1 MIKLYANF
9 LKGLRVCI
17 YLRKSR
23 TDLEEEAKAALRGE
37 KYDTLQRHRTE
48 LLKFAKDNELVIVD
62 IVEEVIS
69 GSTIEDREG
78 IKNVLSNVKQKK
90 YDAVLCISYDRLSRG
105 DKEDQGKIENILK
118 RNDTYIITP
127 AKIYDLNSEDGETSA
142 EIDGFIS
149 RMEYRTIKR
158 RLENGKRRSSA
169 MGFNVSSR
177 VPFGYKKDAET
188 KKLIPFEEEACI
200 VRMIYN
206 LSIEGYGCSA
216 IATKLFNLNVKTKQ
230 GNDFT
235 KKTVADIIKNEK
247 YKGTQFYGITK
258 NRMKSKDGVYVED
271 AHEPIVSKEDWQ
283 LANAMIKQRQAPI
296 PTTKELK
303 NPFASILKCAFCE
316 KTLKAVHTRGSIR
329 LVCTTIGCK
338 CRSVLLEVVEA
349 KVIEAIH
356 DILNNIDVEIKEE
369 ESKMLEDL
377 FLQKE
382 KLNKDI
388 QELIEQRNSLHEFLE
403 KRIYTTEVFLERQE
417 VINNN
422 IEELNQRINNVDEEI
437 QNEINKKNNIENL
450 KPAIMNCMEI
460 YFQSNPTNKNKLL
473 KSFISKILY
482 TRNKTDNLT
491 KDIQIDIFLK

>member
-1 MIKLYANF
+1 MYADF

-48 LLKFAKDNELVIVD
+48 LLKFAKDNNLVIVD
-62 IVEEVIS
+62 IIEEVVS

-90 YDAVLCISYDRLSRG
+90 YDAILCISYDRLSRG

-118 RNDTYIITP
+118 KNDTYIITP

-142 EIDGFIS
+142 EIDGFIA

-169 MGFNVSSR
+169 MGLNVSSR
-177 VPFGYKKDAET
+177 VPFGYKKDPVT

-216 IATKLFNLNVKTKQ
+216 IATKLFNLNIKTKL

-258 NRMKSKDGVYVED
+258 NKIKTKDGVYVED
-271 AHEPIVSKEDWQ
+271 AHEPIVSKEDWK
-283 LANAMIKQRQAPI
+283 LANTMIKQRQAPI
-296 PTTKELK
+296 PKTEVLK

-316 KTLKAVHTRGSIR
+316 KTLKAVHTRGIIR
-329 LVCTTIGCK
+329 LVCTTIGCN
-338 CRSVLLEVVEA
+338 CRSASLEVVEA
-349 KVIEAIH
+349 KIIEGVY
-356 DILNNIDVEIKEE
+356 DILNSIDIEVTEE
-369 ESKMLEDL
+369 ESNLINDL
-377 FLQKE
+377 MIQKD
-382 KLNKDI
+382 KLNKEI
-388 QELIEQRNSLHEFLE
+388 QDLIVQRNSLHDFLE

-417 VINNN
+417 FINNQ
-422 IEELNQRINNVDEEI
+422 IEELNLKIDNINEEI

-450 KPAIMNCMEI
+450 KPAIMNCMQI
-460 YFQSNPTNKNKLL
+460 YFESNPTQKNKLL

-482 TRNKTDNLT
+482 TRHKTDNLT

>member
-1 MIKLYANF
+1 MYADF
-9 LKGLRVCI
+9 LNGLRVCI

-23 TDLEEEAKAALRGE
+23 TDLEEEARASLRGE
-37 KYDTLQRHRTE
+37 KYDTLQRHRVE
-48 LLKFAKDNELVIVD
+48 LLKFAKDNNLVIVD
-62 IVEEVIS
+62 IIEEVVS
-69 GSTIEDREG
+69 GSTIEDRQG
-78 IKNVLSNVKQKK
+78 IQNVLANVKQKK
-90 YDAVLCISYDRLSRG
+90 YDAVLCISYDRISRG
-105 DKEDQGKIENILK
+105 DKEDQSRIEKVLK
-118 RNDTYIITP
+118 KYDTLLISP
-127 AKIYDLNSEDGETSA
+127 SKIYDLNSEEGELSA
-142 EIDGFIS
+142 DIDGFIA

-177 VPFGYKKDAET
+177 VPFGYKKDPVT

-200 VRMIYN
+200 IRMIYN

-216 IATKLFNLNVKTKQ
+216 IATKLFNLNIKTKL

-258 NRMKSKDGVYVED
+258 NKIKTKDGVYVED
-271 AHEPIVSKEDWQ
+271 AHEPIISKDDWK

-296 PTTKELK
+296 PKTEELK
-303 NPFASILKCAFCE
+303 NPFATILKCAFCE
-316 KTLKAVHTRGSIR
+316 KTLKAVHTRGNIR

-349 KVIEAIH
+349 KIIEGIY
-356 DILNNIDVEIKEE
+356 DILNSIDIEVTEE
-369 ESKMLEDL
+369 ESNLINDL
-377 FLQKE
+377 MIQKD
-382 KLNKDI
+382 KLNKQI
-388 QELIEQRNSLHEFLE
+388 QDLITQRNSLHDFLE

-417 VINNN
+417 FINNQ
-422 IEELNQRINNVDEEI
+422 IEELNIKIDTINEEI

-450 KPAIMNCMEI
+450 KPAIMNCMQI
-460 YFQSNPTNKNKLL
+460 YFESNPTQKNKLL

-482 TRNKTDNLT
+482 TRHKTDNLT